1 MNVKVITL
9 PEAKERQ
16 SRITASFKANSIPFQ
31 FRDGI
36 EFKDCQF
43 HEING
48 KHYVENKRRLFE
60 INEDKFISNTNR
72 TWMRF
77 GEIAAYIAH
86 YNVWKEFNN
95 SDDETILIC
104 EDDAY
109 PQSDMKFLN
118 EINFD
123 GVGFVNLQTVTAH
136 NQDKQTLYR
145 EPFVSFANN
154 GLVKYENYIKVLCEG
169 LAAYM
174 ITKLGAKLLCSY
186 IEENGFVGPNDCLIA
201 QLAEQKLMPVYSPID
216 LYKCF
221 GLDPETNKISYTHT
235 GTFKNF
241 KQFNKTSLQIK
252 EQNVFTH

>member
-16 SRITASFKANSIPFQ
+16 KRITTSFKNNSIPFQ

-36 EFKDCQF
+36 ELKDCQF

-95 SDDETILIC
+95 SNDESILIC
-104 EDDAY
+104 EDDAW
-109 PQSDMKFLN
+109 PQSDMTFLN
-118 EINFD
+118 EID
-123 GVGFVNLQTVTAH
+123 LSEIGFINLQTVTAH
-136 NQDKQTLYR
+136 NQDKQPLYR
-145 EPFVSFANN
+145 NPFVSFENN
-154 GLVKYENYIKVLCEG
+154 GLVKYKMYISVLCEG

-174 ITKLGAKLLCSY
+174 LTKSGSKILCEY

-201 QLAEQKLMPVYSPID
+201 KLAEQNILPVYSPVH
-216 LYKCF
+216 LEKCF
-221 GLDPETNKISYTHT
+221 GLDAETNNVSYTHS
-235 GTFKNF
+235 GTFKDF
-241 KQFNKTSLQIK
+241 KNFNKTTLQMK
-252 EQNVFTH
+252 EVN

>member
-16 SRITASFKANSIPFQ
+16 ARISASFKANSILFE

-60 INEDKFISNTNR
+60 INEDKFITNTNR

-109 PQSDMKFLN
+109 PQSDMIFLN
-118 EINFD
+118 DIDLSGINFI
-123 GVGFVNLQTVTAH
+123 NLQTVTAH
-136 NQDKQTLYR
+136 HQDKQPLYR
-145 EPFVSFANN
+145 HPFVSFENN
-154 GLVKYENYIKVLCEG
+154 GLVKYKMYISVLCEG

-174 ITKLGAKLLCSY
+174 LTKTGSKILCEY
-186 IEENGFVGPNDCLIA
+186 VEENGFVGPNDCLISK
-201 QLAEQKLMPVYSPID
+201 LAEQNTLSVYSP
-216 LYKCF
+216 LHLEKCF
-221 GLDPETNKISYTHT
+221 GLDSQTNHISYTHS
-235 GTFKNF
+235 GTFKDF
-241 KQFNKTSLQIK
+241 KNFNKTTLQIK
-252 EQNVFTH
+252 E